1 MKKFISFLT
10 VMTVMAIVLIAPIK
24 TSAAELSS
32 KVGVVSTQNTGLIVR
47 SSPSTSGSV
56 LASLP
61 RGGYVTLIS
70 NSNGWW
76 YVEYGK
82 GRFGY
87 CSDRYI
93 TVTSAT
99 AKTVNITSGSLNIR
113 SGAGTDYSIIGS
125 LKKGE
130 VVLELSSSSGW
141 SKIVYFGTKVGYV
154 SSSYLAGA
162 SGYKKISLNVPNFK
176 QNDSRWAN
184 IKVASSGKTIAQ
196 IGCATTAI
204 SMMES
209 YRQGKTL
216 TPADMVN
223 TLKYTSSGNVY
234 WPSHY
239 SVTTNTSGYLTKIY
253 NLLSAGKPV
262 LFGAKNSY
270 GKQHWVVITGYN
282 GSSILSASG
291 FYINDPGTNT
301 RTNLAQFLSA
311 YPTIYKYFNY

>member
-1 MKKFISFLT
+1 MKKIISFLT

-24 TSAAELSS
+24 TSAAEISS
-32 KVGVVSTQNTGLIVR
+32 KVGIVSTQNTGLIVR
-47 SSPSTSGSV
+47 SSPSTSGTV

-61 RGGYVTLIS
+61 KGGYVTLIS

-93 TVTSAT
+93 SVTSAT

-113 SGAGTDYSIIGS
+113 SGAGTGYSIIGS
-125 LKKGE
+125 LKRSE
-130 VVLELSSSSGW
+130 VVLELSASSGW
-141 SKIVYFGTKVGYV
+141 SKIVYSGTKVGYV
-154 SSSYLAGA
+154 SNNYLAHQ
-162 SGYKKISLNVPNFK
+162 SGYKQISLSVPNFK

-184 IKVASSGKTIAQ
+184 VKVGSSGKTISQ

-216 TPADMVN
+216 TPADMVK

-239 SVTTNTSGYLTKIY
+239 AVTTNTSGYLSKIY
-253 NLLSAGKPV
+253 SILSVGKPV

-282 GSSILSASG
+282 GSSGLSAAG
-291 FYINDPGTNT
+291 FSINDPGTNT

-311 YPTIYKYFNY
+311 YPTIYKFFNY

>member
-1 MKKFISFLT
+1 MKKFISLLT
-10 VMTVMAIVLIAPIK
+10 VMTVMAIVIITPIK
-24 TSAAELSS
+24 TSAAELTS
-32 KVGVVSTQNTGLIVR
+32 KVGIVSTQNTGLIVR
-47 SSPSTSGSV
+47 SSPSTSASV

-61 RGGYVTLIS
+61 KGGYVTLIS

-82 GRFGY
+82 GKFGY
-87 CSDRYI
+87 CSDKYI

-99 AKTVNITSGSLNIR
+99 AKTVNITSGSLNVR
-113 SGAGTDYSIIGS
+113 SGAGTGYSIVGS

-130 VVLELSSSSGW
+130 VVLELSASSGW
-141 SKIVYFGTKVGYV
+141 SKIVYSGTKVGYV
-154 SSSYLAGA
+154 SKNYLAHQ
-162 SGYKKISLNVPNFK
+162 SGYKQISLSVPNFK
-176 QNDSRWAN
+176 QNDSRWAHV
-184 IKVASSGKTIAQ
+184 KVGSSGKTISQ

-216 TPADMVN
+216 TPADMVK

-239 SVTTNTSGYLTKIY
+239 TVTTNTSGYLSKIY
-253 NLLSAGKPV
+253 SLLSAGKPV

-282 GSSILSASG
+282 GSSSISASG

-301 RTNLAQFLSA
+301 RTNLGQFLSA
-311 YPTIYKYFNY
+311 YPTVYKYFNY

>member
-1 MKKFISFLT
+1 
-10 VMTVMAIVLIAPIK
+10 MTVMAIVIITPIK
-24 TSAAELSS
+24 TSAAELTS
-32 KVGVVSTQNTGLIVR
+32 KVGIVSTQNTGLIVR
-47 SSPSTSGSV
+47 SSPSTSASV

-61 RGGYVTLIS
+61 KGGYVTLIS

-82 GRFGY
+82 GKFGY
-87 CSDRYI
+87 CSDKYI

-99 AKTVNITSGSLNIR
+99 AKTVNITSGSLNVR
-113 SGAGTDYSIIGS
+113 SGAGTGYSIVGS

-130 VVLELSSSSGW
+130 VVLELSASSGW
-141 SKIVYFGTKVGYV
+141 SKIVYSGTKVGYV
-154 SSSYLAGA
+154 SKNYLAHQ
-162 SGYKKISLNVPNFK
+162 SGYKQISLSVPNFK
-176 QNDSRWAN
+176 QNDSRWAHV
-184 IKVASSGKTIAQ
+184 KVGSSGKTISQ

-216 TPADMVN
+216 TPADMVK

-239 SVTTNTSGYLTKIY
+239 TVTTNTSGYLSKIY
-253 NLLSAGKPV
+253 SLLSAGKPV

-282 GSSILSASG
+282 GSSSISASG

-301 RTNLAQFLSA
+301 RTNLGQFLSA
-311 YPTIYKYFNY
+311 YPTVYKYFNY

>member
-1 MKKFISFLT
+1 MKKIISFLT
-10 VMTVMAIVLIAPIK
+10 VMTVMAIVFIAPIK

-47 SSPSTSGSV
+47 SSPSTSGTV

-61 RGGYVTLIS
+61 KGGYVTLIS

-93 TVTSAT
+93 SVTSAT

-113 SGAGTDYSIIGS
+113 SGAGTGYSIIGS

-162 SGYKKISLNVPNFK
+162 SGYKKISLNVPSFK

-216 TPADMVN
+216 TPADMVK

-239 SVTTNTSGYLTKIY
+239 YVTTNTSGYLTKIY

-282 GSSILSASG
+282 GSSGLSAAG
-291 FYINDPGTNT
+291 FSINDPGTNT

-311 YPTIYKYFNY
+311 YPTIYKFFNY

>member
-1 MKKFISFLT
+1 MKKFISLLT
-10 VMTVMAIVLIAPIK
+10 VMTVMAIVIITPIK
-24 TSAAELSS
+24 TSAAELTS
-32 KVGVVSTQNTGLIVR
+32 KVGIVSTQNTGLIVR
-47 SSPSTSGSV
+47 SSPSTSASV

-61 RGGYVTLIS
+61 KGGYVTLIS

-82 GRFGY
+82 GKFGY
-87 CSDRYI
+87 CSDKYI

-99 AKTVNITSGSLNIR
+99 AKTVNITSGSLNVR
-113 SGAGTDYSIIGS
+113 SGAGTGYSIVGS
-125 LKKGE
+125 LKKSE
-130 VVLELSSSSGW
+130 VVLELSASSGW
-141 SKIVYFGTKVGYV
+141 SKIVYSGTKVGYV
-154 SSSYLAGA
+154 SNSYLAFG
-162 SGYKKISLNVPNFK
+162 SGYKQISLGVPNFK
-176 QNDSRWAN
+176 QNDSRWAHV
-184 IKVASSGKTIAQ
+184 KVGSSGKTISQ

-216 TPADMVN
+216 TPADMVK

-239 SVTTNTSGYLTKIY
+239 AVTTNTSGYLSKIY
-253 NLLSAGKPV
+253 SLLSAGKPV

-282 GSSILSASG
+282 GSASLSASG

-301 RTNLAQFLSA
+301 RTNLGQFLSA
-311 YPTIYKYFNY
+311 YPTVYKYFNY